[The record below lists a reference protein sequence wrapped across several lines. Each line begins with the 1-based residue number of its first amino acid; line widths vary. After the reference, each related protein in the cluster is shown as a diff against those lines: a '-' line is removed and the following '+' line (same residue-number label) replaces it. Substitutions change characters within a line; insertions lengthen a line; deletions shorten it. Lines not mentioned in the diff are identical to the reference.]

1 MTETDD
7 AGVPAD
13 VVDAFERHDA
23 FDAVDDDRFALDTT
37 AFDVLAT
44 ASATDDERAG
54 SFTVTMAVPTLSAS
68 VADADDVADVV
79 EDGWFETFERRMADA
94 YDVAKTSDGTEP
106 SLDRGVHEV
115 DVELTY
121 ESWTARDGVADAK
134 ALAEY
139 VEGTFLQGLVPGY
152 DYVGVAADLRSAATQ
167 NAQGAESGDRSGT
180 PL

>member
-79 EDGWFETFERRMADA
+79 EDGWFETFERPWRTRT
-94 YDVAKTSDGTEP
+94 TSQRRVTAPNRP
-106 SLDRGVHEV
+106 STGAS
-115 DVELTY
+115 T
-121 ESWTARDGVADAK
+121 
-134 ALAEY
+134 
-139 VEGTFLQGLVPGY
+139 
-152 DYVGVAADLRSAATQ
+152 RST
-167 NAQGAESGDRSGT
+167 SS
-180 PL
+180 